1 LYTLRNHLLSL
12 TRPDFLNSK
21 AKENKLQD
29 DILAQPAYPHL
40 ALDSTAR
47 PSRCCQRR
55 RRLTCS
61 MAHERAGGRRAS
73 TRQSRGRCGDQRMRR
88 RTAGSGAGR
97 AEQTHSRRN
106 LEKRLAV
113 PAEDLD
119 AGGGRGEPGELASP
133 PAAKERLMKKDE
145 VRLNKNAFS
154 KQAPPPAAHTS

>member
-1 LYTLRNHLLSL
+1 MYTLRNHLLSL

-21 AKENKLQD
+21 TKENKRHD
-29 DILAQPAYPHL
+29 IILAQRFYPHL
-40 ALDSTAR
+40 APDSTVR
-47 PSRCCQRR
+47 PSRCCPRR

-61 MAHERAGGRRAS
+61 MAHERAGGRHAS

-88 RTAGSGAGR
+88 RTAGSGARR

-119 AGGGRGEPGELASP
+119 AGGESGEPGALAS

-145 VRLNKNAFS
+145 LRLNKNVFS